1 MGTSNSVTKW
11 NVIRA
16 WLVLPHAVPIIF
28 VLLATAAFAFIAT
41 GGHPEAIELASL
53 LLAMFGAQLAI
64 GATNEIVDVE
74 LDRVSKP
81 HKPIPA
87 GLVSKRGAYTVVA
100 VGLVVLIL
108 GSLRFSLLAGLICG
122 LGTGIGIAYSLWFKR
137 TIWSWLPYVLAIP
150 LLPIWVWV
158 ALADPPVAM
167 VLLYPIAIPA
177 LIAVHIA
184 QSIPDH
190 DGDRSAGVHNL
201 TVALGER
208 RARITCWTLMV
219 ASVSIAMLSSLFTS
233 EKPVWCWL
241 TGAAAL
247 VLVRINAW
255 IWRRNRQRG
264 QQTCFPLTAAA
275 VVLTGVGWTISS
287 LL

>member
-1 MGTSNSVTKW
+1 MGTRNRFIDW
-11 NVIRA
+11 HIIRG
-16 WLVLPHAVPIIF
+16 WLVLPHAVPIMF

-41 GGHPEAIELASL
+41 GGHPGAANLASL
-53 LLAMFGAQLAI
+53 MVAMLGAQLAI
-64 GATNEIVDVE
+64 GATNEIVDVD

-81 HKPIPA
+81 YKPIPA
-87 GLVSKRGAYTVVA
+87 GLVSTRGAYTVVA
-100 VGLVVLIL
+100 TGLVLMVA
-108 GSLRFSLLAGLICG
+108 GSLRFSLLAGVLCG
-122 LGTGIGIAYSLWFKR
+122 LGTGIGIAYSIWFKR
-137 TIWSWLPYVLAIP
+137 TILSWLPYILAIP

-219 ASVSIAMLSSLFTS
+219 VSVSIAMLSSLFTS
-233 EKPVWCWL
+233 GKPVWCWL
-241 TGAAAL
+241 TSAAAL
-247 VLVRINAW
+247 VLVGINAW

-275 VVLTGVGWTISS
+275 VVLTGVGWTVSS